1 MTTGNVILTTSK
13 DMGINKFSGPYTW
26 VHKTSSDYKLIDDS
40 GKVLFSDNTITSA
53 MPVKHGFAPVKSQ
66 GKWGIVNLR
75 GEWVVQP
82 QYEDIEIFID
92 RLYYNKKF
100 MYWLS

>member
-1 MTTGNVILTTSK
+1 
-13 DMGINKFSGPYTW
+13 
-26 VHKTSSDYKLIDDS
+26 
-40 GKVLFSDNTITSA
+40 

-92 RLYYNKKF
+92 RLYYNKSLCI
-100 MYWLS
+100 WLS

>member
-1 MTTGNVILTTSK
+1 MTTGNFILTTSK
-13 DMGINKFSGPYTW
+13 DMGINKFSGPNTW
-26 VHKTSSDYKLIDDS
+26 IHKTTSDYKLIDDS

-53 MPVKHGFAPVKSQ
+53 MPVNHGFAPVKSQ

-82 QYEDIEIFID
+82 QYEDIEI
-92 RLYYNKKF
+92 L
-100 MYWLS
+100 